1 MQFYPKSVSNLSV
14 QEIENSEEFKAFYNS
29 ATLYCYTIEEISNL
43 NEIEYLKAIQVKL
56 LELYRN
62 ALNIPKIELL
72 TDYEYDDELDKEE
85 FEKIMTIISNK
96 LGENRYYWM
105 TLNPTEIEKESQTVL
120 GDLLDDLSDIYKD
133 LKYSLM
139 IYNLNKID
147 CKEIA
152 IFDFKFDFE
161 KHWNNHCVN
170 ALYGIN
176 YFIKE

>member
-1 MQFYPKSVSNLSV
+1 MSKLSI

-29 ATLYCYTIEEISNL
+29 ATLYCSTIEENSNL
-43 NEIEYLKAIQVKL
+43 TETEYLKTIQFKL
-56 LELYRN
+56 LELYLN
-62 ALNIPKIELL
+62 ALNIPTIELL
-72 TDYEYDDELDKEE
+72 TDREYEDILDKNE
-85 FEKIMTIISNK
+85 FEKIMINISNH
-96 LGENRYYWM
+96 LGKYRYYWM
-105 TLNPTEIEKESQTVL
+105 TLNPTKVENENQTIL

-133 LKYSLM
+133 LKYSLL
-139 IYNLNKID
+139 IYNLNKLD

-176 YFIKE
+176 YFIKQG